1 MTKLLHTSRLA
12 MCLILLLSATAVS
25 AAKLPKLTGANGL
38 KFGWPLE
45 KCVETVG
52 DVPRKMTTGTP
63 GDPQRQFSYA
73 PVRWGG
79 TDWDGCVLDFSRNKL
94 SQIGFYKSA
103 QTDNRTTFNAAK
115 SHLTDLFGQ
124 PVEVQQT
131 DNNLLWAADK
141 GNMALL
147 QYVRE
152 KDHKT
157 GKAKFTTYLMFIDNK
172 LVMKKAK
179 MAESF
184 LQELVNEK

>member
-38 KFGWPLE
+38 KFGWTLE

-52 DVPRKMTTGTP
+52 DVPRKMTPGTP
-63 GDPQRQFSYA
+63 GVPPRQFSSA

-79 TDWDGCVLDFSRNKL
+79 TDWVGCVLDFSRNKL

-152 KDHKT
+152 KDPKT

>member
-1 MTKLLHTSRLA
+1 GNMHRLGASFPCSRQ
-12 MCLILLLSATAVS
+12 
-25 AAKLPKLTGANGL
+25 
-38 KFGWPLE
+38 FY
-45 KCVETVG
+45 
-52 DVPRKMTTGTP
+52 
-63 GDPQRQFSYA
+63 PQRQFSYA

-152 KDHKT
+152 KDPKT

>member
-38 KFGWPLE
+38 KFGWTLE

-73 PVRWGG
+73 PVRGGG

-103 QTDNRTTFNAAK
+103 QTDIRTTFNAAK